1 MTRKRIDP
9 TGSFTA
15 TGEDGTPYTV
25 HEFTEIQ
32 DIASSVDHDAE
43 RQGPKFLEID
53 LGGGKTEGLTRIS
66 KGRYT
71 SPSGKIFRSDDP
83 KAP

>member
-1 MTRKRIDP
+1 MTRKRVDP

-15 TGEDGTPYTV
+15 TGEDGKAYTV
-25 HEFTEIQ
+25 HEFTEIM
-32 DIASSVDHDAE
+32 DIGTSADPDAE
-43 RQGPKFLEID
+43 RQGPKFLKID
-53 LGGGKTEGLTRIS
+53 LEGGKTEDLTRIR

-71 SPSGKIFRSDDP
+71 SPSGHIFQSDDP